1 MKKFLLIVFASIV
14 IQNLSFS
21 QENPSDSTNLALQ
34 PWYEITKNNGVKYI
48 GKIISDD
55 GREVLIDTKDLGKI
69 YIPKSDIKS
78 IKKIEDEKSIVYG
91 EYRTEGPFTTRYY
104 LTTNALPVKRGENY
118 SLLHLWGPEMHF
130 AVSNSTSIG
139 FVATWIGSPI
149 ALAVKQNFK
158 TSNEKLNFSI
168 GTLTG
173 TTGYLN
179 MFKGFGSLLFG
190 NVTYGSRMSN
200 VTFSAGI
207 AAFNSDTKKS
217 YGINYYFQDTI
228 YGNLNTNTT
237 GISYQRPTNLTCL
250 FSVSGITKIG
260 TNISFIY
267 DMIFSVAGVSRPVSN
282 NSTVYGS
289 TYYFGSNYGNNHID
303 YNSLYTI
310 EKYNRYYIVIMPSI
324 RIQTSEKSAFQFS
337 LGGVSMIDKYK
348 NISFPFPMCSWF
360 YKFNK

>member
-1 MKKFLLIVFASIV
+1 MKKFLLIIFASIMM
-14 IQNLSFS
+14 QNLSLS
-21 QENPSDSTNLALQ
+21 QENPNDSTNLALQ
-34 PWYEITKNNGVKYI
+34 PWFEITKNNGVKYI

-91 EYRTEGPFTTRYY
+91 EYRSEGPFTTRYY
-104 LTTNALPVKRGENY
+104 LTTNALPVKKGENY

-130 AVSNSTSIG
+130 AVTNSTSVG
-139 FVATWIGSPI
+139 FAATWIGSPI

-173 TTGYLN
+173 TMGYLS

-200 VTFSAGI
+200 VTFSAGV
-207 AAFNSDTKKS
+207 AAFKSGVRKRYYLVYVNNGDT
-217 YGINYYFQDTI
+217 YGYN
-228 YGNLNTNTT
+228 
-237 GISYQRPTNLTCL
+237 ISYERPTNLTGL

-260 TNISFIY
+260 SNVSFIY
-267 DMIFSVAGVSRPVSN
+267 DMIFSMAGVSKPANINNNINYYSN
-282 NSTVYGS
+282 NFKESDIYDV
-289 TYYFGSNYGNNHID
+289 
-303 YNSLYTI
+303 
-310 EKYNRYYIVIMPSI
+310 EKYNRYYFVIMPSI
-324 RIQTSEKSAFQFS
+324 RFQTSEKSAFQFS

-360 YKFNK
+360 NKF